1 MLYDR
6 RDILKISL
14 LSVSYVA
21 INASVVSS
29 KIIDKRSVSQMNIFH
44 FMDEAIKEA
53 EIGVQK
59 NDGGPFGAVIVKD
72 GKIIA
77 RGHNMVLQT
86 NDPTAHAE
94 IVAIRKA
101 SNKLKNFD
109 LKGCQLYTTCEP
121 CPMCLSAIFWSR
133 IDKLYYGCS
142 KEDAAKIGFDDKLF
156 YEMLVDINLRKKYL
170 KHEQIN
176 RDNCIKVFTEWDQK
190 ENKKMY

>member
-1 MLYDR
+1 MFNR

-21 INASVVSS
+21 LNASIVGC
-29 KIIDKRSVSQMNIFH
+29 KINDKRSVSQMNIVH

-53 EIGVQK
+53 EIGIQK
-59 NDGGPFGAVIVKD
+59 NEGGPFGAVIVKD
-72 GKIIA
+72 GLIIS
-77 RGHNMVLQT
+77 RGHNMVLFT
-86 NDPTAHAE
+86 KDPTAHAE
-94 IVAIRKA
+94 IVAIRRA
-101 SNKLKNFD
+101 SKKLQNFD

-133 IDKLYYGCS
+133 IDKIYYGCS

-156 YEMLVDINLRKKYL
+156 YEMLVDDNLRKKYL
-170 KHEQIN
+170 KQEQVN
-176 RDNCIKVFTEWDQK
+176 RDKCIKVFAEWDQK